1 MIKLLYL
8 NPKMLIADE
17 DKTLTNGSTYSPV
30 VYLGAEE
37 NSENWAEIDEAD
49 VPVEIPD
56 ESEVN

>member
-17 DKTLTNGSTYSPV
+17 DKTLTNGDTYSPV

-37 NSENWAEIDEAD
+37 QSENWVEINEAD
-49 VPVEIPD
+49 VPTLDD
-56 ESEVN
+56 ESEK

>member
-30 VYLGAEE
+30 IYLGTEE
-37 NSENWAEIDEAD
+37 NPENWTEIDEAD
-49 VPVEIPD
+49 VPTPDD
-56 ESEVN
+56 ESEVS